1 VKMLTTHTKQ
11 ELQRKAAILK
21 KHEIYAYQAAYYLV
35 EDDALAAEA
44 ATKALIAMLQDESFF
59 QLSEQLQHNR
69 VKQAVMKQALLTKAA
84 VLEPSM

>member
-1 VKMLTTHTKQ
+1 MKMLTTHTKQ

-21 KHEIYAYQAAYYLV
+21 QHETYAYQAAYYLV
-35 EDDALAAEA
+35 EDEALAAEA
-44 ATKALIAMLQDESFF
+44 ATKALIAILQDESFF

-84 VLEPSM
+84 VLQPSM